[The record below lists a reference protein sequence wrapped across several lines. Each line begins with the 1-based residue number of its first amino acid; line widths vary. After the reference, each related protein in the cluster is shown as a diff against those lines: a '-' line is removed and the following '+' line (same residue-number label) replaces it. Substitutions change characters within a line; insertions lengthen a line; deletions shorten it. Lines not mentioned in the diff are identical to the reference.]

1 MPYNPQI
8 HHRQSI
14 RLRGYDYSQMGAYF
28 LTLCTHNRECFFG
41 RITNNIMHL
50 NSAGQ
55 ITQQCWQQIPTHFPH
70 VQLDQFIIMPNHIHG
85 IIWIV
90 NPPTV
95 GAKNFSPQ
103 SSPQP
108 QGTSK
113 TIGSIVRGFK
123 IGVTKWMRQN
133 TSIYQIWQRNY
144 WERIIRSEP
153 ELHQIRE
160 YIQNNPQQWETDQLY
175 PPF

>member
-1 MPYNPQI
+1 
-8 HHRQSI
+8 
-14 RLRGYDYSQMGAYF
+14 
-28 LTLCTHNRECFFG
+28 
-41 RITNNIMHL
+41 
-50 NSAGQ
+50 
-55 ITQQCWQQIPTHFPH
+55 
-70 VQLDQFIIMPNHIHG
+70 MPNHIHG

-90 NPPTV
+90 NSPTV

-103 SSPQP
+103 SSPQS

-123 IGVTKWMRQN
+123 IGVTKWMHKN

-160 YIQNNPQQWETDQLY
+160 YIQNNPKQWETDQLY